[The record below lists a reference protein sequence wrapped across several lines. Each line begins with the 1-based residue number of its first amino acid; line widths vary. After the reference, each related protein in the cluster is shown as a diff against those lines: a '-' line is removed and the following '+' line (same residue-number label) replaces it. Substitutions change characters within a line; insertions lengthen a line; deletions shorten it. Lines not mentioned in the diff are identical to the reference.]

1 MKSTP
6 QTGGIG
12 ADLPAK
18 PEPEIEPAPARSME
32 HRERPGDGTE
42 TASATPV
49 MQHPAWHDTPIA
61 VGANEFAKLV
71 QRLEHTEQRLQ
82 QAEIFMQ
89 QASTG
94 FQTLSSR
101 IDALRGQLATR
112 QTRTVA
118 LDAAIK
124 HASTSGVG
132 TPEGIIEAAKQFA
145 AFLDDDGPQTV
156 EPTIENAAPEIVRH

>member
-1 MKSTP
+1 MKSPP

-12 ADLPAK
+12 ADLPTK

-32 HRERPGDGTE
+32 HLDGAAE
-42 TASATPV
+42 PPPAPSRADED
-49 MQHPAWHDTPIA
+49 HPAPGA
-61 VGANEFAKLV
+61 VIHLRN
-71 QRLEHTEQRLQ
+71 RLEHAEQRLQ

-132 TPEGIIEAAKQFA
+132 TPEGIVEAAKQFA
-145 AFLDDDGPQTV
+145 TFLDDPGPEMV
-156 EPTIENAAPEIVRH
+156 EPTPEAAPEIVRH